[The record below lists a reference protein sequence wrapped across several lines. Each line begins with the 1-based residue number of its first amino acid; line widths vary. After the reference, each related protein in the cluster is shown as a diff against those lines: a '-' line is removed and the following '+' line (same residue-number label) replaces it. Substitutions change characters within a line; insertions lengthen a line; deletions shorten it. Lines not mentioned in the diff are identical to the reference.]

1 MKIEEIWDLCISEAK
16 ISYNQGD
23 VPIGAVLVKDNEVL
37 ASAHNTREIEHN
49 ILGHAEINVI
59 LQASERLKRWNLSD
73 CSIYVTLKPC
83 SMCYEVIKQS
93 RIANVYYLL
102 DKLDYKKE
110 FSKTKFVKFYENGE
124 SGHEQMY
131 HKLLKSFFQ
140 QKRQCSLLI
149 FGIIVMLISTFVQH
163 PI

>member
-1 MKIEEIWDLCISEAK
+1 MEIEKIWDLCINEAK

-23 VPIGAVLVKDNEVL
+23 VPIGAVLVKDNEIL
-37 ASAHNTREIEHN
+37 ATSRNTREVDHN

-59 LQASERLKRWNLSD
+59 LQASSYLKRWNLSD

-110 FSKTKFVKFYENGE
+110 FSKTKFLKYYEN
-124 SGHEQMY
+124 SSNKCEQMY
-131 HKLLKSFFQ
+131 HKLLKSFFE
-140 QKRQCSLLI
+140 QKR
-149 FGIIVMLISTFVQH
+149 
-163 PI
+163 